1 MVPADDTVNPW
12 PGWAGG
18 CFFIPGPQLISFLAG
33 DNETRGW
40 RYEEFDRIGVSPGTP
55 AVNKGNQ
62 SDDFNED
69 TGLMDDFLGMRK
81 K

>member
-1 MVPADDTVNPW
+1 LRLNIS
-12 PGWAGG
+12 GQINQLLGG
-18 CFFIPGPQLISFLAG
+18 RHELW
-33 DNETRGW
+33 GW